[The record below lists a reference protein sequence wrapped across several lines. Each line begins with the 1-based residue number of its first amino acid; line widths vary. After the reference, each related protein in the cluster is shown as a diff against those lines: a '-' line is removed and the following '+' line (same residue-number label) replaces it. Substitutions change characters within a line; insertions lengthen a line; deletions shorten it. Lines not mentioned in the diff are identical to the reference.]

1 MDVLQYKIDAKPTDS
16 RNDSLEIMLEKIE
29 SLPRIYRYKKATH
42 FRPPKGVGGVIVT
55 FYAHYTKYMTLCQQS
70 IPRIYRYKKAT
81 HFRPPKGAGEVIV
94 TFYAHFT
101 KYLTLCQQSILNAG
115 TSSELPF
122 NDADVCTTPNDV
134 EFIYST
140 PSFSLFPTT

>member
-16 RNDSLEIMLEKIE
+16 RNDSLEIILEKIE
-29 SLPRIYRYKKATH
+29 SLPRIYRYKKSNALSSTKRGGRSNRH
-42 FRPPKGVGGVIVT
+42 FLRAFYQIFDALSTVNPKCGN
-55 FYAHYTKYMTLCQQS
+55 KL
-70 IPRIYRYKKAT
+70 RIA
-81 HFRPPKGAGEVIV
+81 V
-94 TFYAHFT
+94 
-101 KYLTLCQQSILNAG
+101 
-115 TSSELPF
+115 

>member
-55 FYAHYTKYMTLCQQS
+55 FYAHYTKY
-70 IPRIYRYKKAT
+70 
-81 HFRPPKGAGEVIV
+81 
-94 TFYAHFT
+94 
-101 KYLTLCQQSILNAG
+101 LTLCQQSILNAG